1 MRQTT
6 TILAVILLA
15 CGLAAAD
22 SLTINSIPYR
32 NVRVIAAANGKIT
45 YEFNGRNYDKPL
57 TDVSYIVISSQREFN
72 KAEDA
77 LKAGRF
83 ADAAAAYTACQ
94 KSAGKPAWL
103 GRLLRYRRLQAATGA
118 KMPGQAAADWLGIV
132 DEAGVSRL
140 AVMMAPEV
148 IAPKGSSENARA
160 IELLEKRVGGKG
172 DALLGAKVKEMLLK
186 LYAVE
191 ALSDKAAM
199 LNAATAPASA
209 PGANGRP
216 GVPKAP
222 VVEVS
227 VGQVSRQLQEAASQI
242 KLGQYDAAIE
252 NIKSKLNR
260 FSALELS
267 GALLLQG
274 KAFQLSYEKG
284 GAKDRKK
291 LMAAELCFMRVAAC
305 FDPSTPEVP
314 EALYLAAMV
323 ERAAGNQV
331 AADNAMRLLVSRHS
345 RSQWAQKARAAL
357 DASAGPE

>member
-22 SLTINSIPYR
+22 LLTINGIDRS
-32 NVRVIAAANGKIT
+32 VRVIAAANGKIT

-83 ADAAAAYTACQ
+83 ADAAAAYTACE
-94 KSAGKPAWL
+94 KTAGKPAWL

-148 IAPKGSSENARA
+148 VAPKGSSENARA

-172 DALLGAKVKEMLLK
+172 DALLDAKVKEMLLK

-191 ALSDKAAM
+191 GLSDKAVM
-199 LNAATAPASA
+199 LNAAAGPASA

-222 VVEVS
+222 AVEVS

-260 FSALELS
+260 FSALELP

-274 KAFQLSYEKG
+274 KALQLSYEKG

-291 LMAAELCFMRVAAC
+291 LMAAGLCFMRVAAC

-345 RSQWAQKARAAL
+345 TSQWAQKAQAAL
-357 DASAGPE
+357 GASAGPE